1 MVNWFQSP
9 SARRSGVGGAAI
21 VAATLLTV
29 SLTLS
34 QTRTSAT
41 AVVAKKD
48 LSAPSPHSSTSQTP
62 SSVSSTSAT
71 AGTTPTSP
79 TQKTS
84 PSTGS
89 SSSGS
94 TSGGKHA
101 VTSTGATPST
111 VGSAQSY
118 TPPSNVAPTHVQ
130 AQWSLGGPSAE
141 WNGYPIAVG
150 MGDPVNARVASP
162 VTLELQVDQAAAYS
176 SRVTL
181 TQPMT
186 FQVSICMGV
195 PVHQANGTTGYTYGG
210 RVVWRGIL
218 PPLHTVQG
226 GAHLQFQWS
235 GQDASGKQVPA
246 GTYFAELRSP
256 LPAVQYAITGGKS
269 GTETLAYTPRTMT
282 GQHYDEG
289 ITLTS

>member
-1 MVNWFQSP
+1 MWGDQQTLAIRT
-9 SARRSGVGGAAI
+9 ARGGI
-21 VAATLLTV
+21 VASVLGSVMLLAACG
-29 SLTLS
+29 
-34 QTRTSAT
+34 TRAVPVQGTGGHAQGTT
-41 AVVAKKD
+41 AVAQ
-48 LSAPSPHSSTSQTP
+48 PMTS
-62 SSVSSTSAT
+62 SAT
-71 AGTTPTSP
+71 AGTTQTTPTSA
-79 TQKTS
+79 TQETR
-84 PSTGS
+84 PRPGS
-89 SSSGS
+89 SSSGR
-94 TSGGKHA
+94 TSG
-101 VTSTGATPST
+101 VTQPVAPTPATPPT
-111 VGSAQSY
+111 VGSTQHY

-162 VTLELQVDQAAAYS
+162 VTLELQVDQAAAGS
-176 SRVTL
+176 TRVTL
-181 TQPMT
+181 TQPVT

-195 PVHQANGTTGYTYGG
+195 PVHQANGTTGWTYGG
-210 RVVWRGIL
+210 RIVWRGIL

-246 GTYFAELRSP
+246 GTYFAELLSP

-282 GQHYDEG
+282 GQHYDEM

>member
-1 MVNWFQSP
+1 MLATRT
-9 SARRSGVGGAAI
+9 ARGGI
-21 VAATLLTV
+21 VASVLGSVMLLSACGARAVPAEGTGGYAQAT
-29 SLTLS
+29 
-34 QTRTSAT
+34 T
-41 AVVAKKD
+41 AVAPPTTSSAK
-48 LSAPSPHSSTSQTP
+48 
-62 SSVSSTSAT
+62 
-71 AGTTPTSP
+71 AGTTQTTPAAA
-79 TQKTS
+79 TQTPP
-84 PSTGS
+84 PSTGGR
-89 SSSGS
+89 SSGRTSSGTRAVAS
-94 TSGGKHA
+94 T
-101 VTSTGATPST
+101 TATPPT

-130 AQWSLGGPSAE
+130 ARWSLGGGSAE

-246 GTYFAELRSP
+246 GTYFAELLSP